1 MFHIAD
7 ITLDQY
13 ALAGETGCPSRT
25 LTTYGPQAALL
36 RAGVVVR
43 FRDFRMDGAPERAAL
58 CLMVERTGGF
68 VAAALGEPVSRGPQ
82 AEG

>member
-7 ITLDQY
+7 ITLEQY
-13 ALAGETGCPSRT
+13 ALAGESGCPSRT
-25 LTTYGPQAALL
+25 LTAYGPQAALL
-36 RAGVVVR
+36 KAGVVVR
-43 FRDFRMDGAPERAAL
+43 FRDFRMDGAPEREAL

-68 VAAALGEPVSRGPQ
+68 VAAALGDPAPRDRL